1 MSAAEDTGKMLEEI
15 ARLKEELD
23 HIRSYDELTGLYNR
37 KAFIEK
43 VRERFYKYP
52 EKDYI
57 IVCLDIEKFKFINDR
72 FGFVEGD
79 RLLSYV
85 AEKLKERKQNYDVVI
100 TRLTSDVYAFLDENK
115 NIEPEAFGAEVQSW
129 VKNYPLDVDIKIAVG
144 IYHVESR
151 TIPVRLMCDR
161 ARFAIDTVKKNYMI
175 NVAEYNKDVRDYM
188 ISQNELLNDIE
199 SAFENHE
206 FKVYLQPKFDIRTNK
221 VVGAESLVRWV
232 HPRKGL
238 IPPRD
243 FIPLFEQNMII
254 PRLDVY
260 IWEETCRLIR
270 EWIDKGY
277 KAVPV
282 SVNVSRLDIFS
293 LPVADKFVAFTEK
306 HGIDRHFVEIE
317 ITESAF
323 ANDENKI
330 LSLVDELRS
339 LGFKVLMDD
348 FGTGYSSLNLLKDI
362 NVDVLKI
369 DTRFLEPGRNE
380 NNKGKEI
387 LESIIRMAKWIG
399 LQTIAEGVETDAQK
413 LFLLNLGCYY
423 AQGFYFSKP
432 ISSEQFE
439 DFIKNP
445 DNVSETLFGEDND
458 ITIAVEELFTSDFMT
473 ERLLN
478 NILGGFAIYEFDGK
492 NDLKLIKANEA
503 YSEITGNYRVDT
515 DNEEKNATSRV
526 HPDDRKKVLEAFCR
540 AKVNKT
546 DGASILARNILTDE
560 DVWVSARIFFLAE
573 RGNKDI
579 YYASITD
586 ATELAQIAVE
596 LESLKRSLAEANKQ

>member
-1 MSAAEDTGKMLEEI
+1 MSADDTKKMLEEI
-15 ARLKEELD
+15 ARLKDELD

-43 VRERFYKYP
+43 VRERFFEYP

-85 AEKLKERKQNYDVVI
+85 ADKLKERKGSYDVVI

-199 SAFENHE
+199 SAFLNHE
-206 FKVYLQPKFDIRTNK
+206 YKVYLQPKFDIRTNK

-254 PRLDVY
+254 PRLDEY

-293 LPVADKFVAFTEK
+293 LPVAEKFVAFTEK
-306 HGIDRHFVEIE
+306 HGIDRHFIEIE

-399 LQTIAEGVETDAQK
+399 LQTVAEGVETDAQK

-432 ISSEQFE
+432 ISPEQFE
-439 DFIKNP
+439 EFIKNP
-445 DNVSETLFGEDND
+445 DNVSETLFGEDNEF
-458 ITIAVEELFTSDFMT
+458 TIAIEELFTSDFMT

-492 NDLKLIKANEA
+492 DDLKLIKANTA
-503 YSEITGNYRVDT
+503 YSEVTGNYIINA
-515 DNEEKNATSRV
+515 DNEEGNVVKRI
-526 HPDDRKKVLEAFCR
+526 HPDDRERVLEAFR
-540 AKVNKT
+540 NARTAEVE
-546 DGASILARNILTDE
+546 GVSLLARNVYDE
-560 DVWVSARIFFLAE
+560 KVVWISARIFYLAE
-573 RGNKDI
+573 RGKRSI
-579 YYASITD
+579 YYASLTD
-586 ATELAQIAVE
+586 ATEQARIAAE
-596 LESLKRSLAEANKQ
+596 LEALKNSLKTTD

>member
-293 LPVADKFVAFTEK
+293 LPVAEKFVAFTEK

-526 HPDDRKKVLEAFCR
+526 HPDDREKVLEAFRR

-546 DGASILARNILTDE
+546 DGASILARNILSDE